1 MGRGGQRAHGAVRER
16 GPVGLAERRLRRGD
30 HGSAVVDFVLVGG
43 LVVVLAMSVLQLAIV
58 QHVRNT
64 CIDAAAE
71 GARYGAHVGRDADD
85 GAART
90 VVLLRA
96 SLSEAYAQDVAAR
109 VVEVDGLP
117 LVRVTV
123 RAPLPLVGLLGPAGT
138 LEVDGHAPVEAA

>member
-1 MGRGGQRAHGAVRER
+1 M
-16 GPVGLAERRLRRGD
+16 RRGD